1 MVAEDALRQQLT
13 SRDTYAIIRT
23 IQEKEVIPLRTERIV
38 IQLPMALKRKL
49 DALRSQGYA
58 AAGYIRSLLEREL
71 NRERVKNK
79 RGDP

>member
-1 MVAEDALRQQLT
+1 MRAD
-13 SRDTYAIIRT
+13 DII
-23 IQEKEVIPLRTERIV
+23 QSLLGKQSKEVIPLRMERIV
-38 IQLPMALKRKL
+38 IQLPTVLKHKL
-49 DALRSQGYA
+49 DALRSQGYT